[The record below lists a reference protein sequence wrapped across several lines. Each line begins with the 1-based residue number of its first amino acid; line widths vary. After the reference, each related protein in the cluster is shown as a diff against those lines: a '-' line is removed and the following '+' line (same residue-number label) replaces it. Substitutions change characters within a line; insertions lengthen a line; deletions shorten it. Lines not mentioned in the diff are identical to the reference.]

1 MDLGN
6 APSVVEFSLS
16 NGHEQKEFRKD
27 FGAVVQISEITYP
40 SRSACRWLQA
50 CFTPGKESQ
59 DGADY
64 RNPSNN
70 HLQRK
75 QYQGAY
81 AGFCFP
87 KMGSSDNATMKDFA
101 GVHYGK
107 TEGNVLIRLWGE

>member
-1 MDLGN
+1 L
-6 APSVVEFSLS
+6 SLATS
-16 NGHEQKEFRKD
+16 LLH
-27 FGAVVQISEITYP
+27 
-40 SRSACRWLQA
+40 SRQ
-50 CFTPGKESQ
+50 KESQ

-81 AGFCFP
+81 DGFCFP

-107 TEGNVLIRLWGE
+107 TEGNVLIRLCGGVWCLASKIGIGLSMKQFSVRPVNGEQRTPNLVSLSCLL

>member
-27 FGAVVQISEITYP
+27 FGAVVQISEINYP

-50 CFTPGKESQ
+50 CVTPGKESQ
-59 DGADY
+59 DGGDY

-75 QYQGAY
+75 QWRRAY
-81 AGFCFP
+81 DGFCFP
-87 KMGSSDNATMKDFA
+87 KVATACDILIFRLG
-101 GVHYGK
+101 GVSFH
-107 TEGNVLIRLWGE
+107 